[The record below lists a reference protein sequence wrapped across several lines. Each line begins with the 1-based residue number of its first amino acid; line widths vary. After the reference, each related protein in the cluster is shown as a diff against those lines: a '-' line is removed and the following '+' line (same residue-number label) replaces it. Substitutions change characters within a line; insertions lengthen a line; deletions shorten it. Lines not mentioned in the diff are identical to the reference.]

1 MTRSGYWIVSIFIF
15 GTCWGAPPSSY
26 DLRTQYSRCQGFVHI
41 YDQASCSSCCAA
53 AVATQLSLRR
63 CMSTGDM
70 DGLFSAQQV
79 WDCAGSTAGGTC
91 ANGVVLDRM
100 VEIIGTGSR
109 SGRGLVDRRCGLPFE
124 SIDPN
129 ITRCLADDGGPCSPT
144 DRVGGVA
151 RYDLAPYFVGI
162 EYASQLASRALMNEI
177 FDNGPVV
184 AVLTF
189 VSTSDFDNFA
199 SAGFLKQGRV
209 FMPNVTTWSFLKRH
223 CVVVVGW
230 GTDAASGHPF
240 WIVQNSYGVGW
251 ADGGFARVLRGADML
266 EGEWRGLFLANQSVA
281 PNASSLAVV
290 VSYLVPSTDILLP
303 SSDIV
308 LVTFL
313 TAIVLAGLIVTLTM
327 PKSHCLTQT

>member
-1 MTRSGYWIVSIFIF
+1 M
-15 GTCWGAPPSSY
+15 A
-26 DLRTQYSRCQGFVHI
+26 
-41 YDQASCSSCCAA
+41 
-53 AVATQLSLRR
+53 
-63 CMSTGDM
+63 TGDIA
-70 DGLFSAQQV
+70 GLFSAQQV
-79 WDCAGSTAGGTC
+79 WDCAGSTAGATC

-100 VEIIGTGSR
+100 VDVIGTGSR
-109 SGRGLVDRRCGLPFE
+109 SGRALVDRRFGFPFE
-124 SIDPN
+124 AVDPN
-129 ITRCLADDGGPCSPT
+129 STRCIAENGMTT

-177 FDNGPVV
+177 VDNGPVV

-189 VSTSDFDNFA
+189 VSTADFDNFA

-230 GTDAASGHPF
+230 GTDAVSGHPF
-240 WIVQNSYGVGW
+240 WIVQNSYGPGW
-251 ADGGFARVLRGADML
+251 ADGGFARVLRGADLL
-266 EGEWRGLFLANQSVA
+266 EGEWRGLFLANQSLTIVSKPLLTVA
-281 PNASSLAVV
+281 YDEP
-290 VSYLVPSTDILLP
+290 ILLP

-313 TAIVLAGLIVTLTM
+313 TAVVLAGLIVGLTM
-327 PKSHCLTQT
+327 PKQGDCLRIFHPRQTA